1 MESGAFG
8 HLVYV
13 FVRKDNDAKLPSD
26 GLQLNASKLE
36 SDLDSM
42 IFWHISC
49 RQHIYICSNCLSSE
63 HMNKATVLLLIHNRN
78 EIMFAIMHILV
89 ETTLMARIDC
99 KRLSSV
105 TE

>member
-1 MESGAFG
+1 MLRLLTEWFRCFHMLTFFTFPHLINFWFG

-42 IFWHISC
+42 IFWHSGC
-49 RQHIYICSNCLSSE
+49 RQHIYICSNC
-63 HMNKATVLLLIHNRN
+63 
-78 EIMFAIMHILV
+78 
-89 ETTLMARIDC
+89 
-99 KRLSSV
+99 
-105 TE
+105 